1 MWRITP
7 EPVIGP
13 RFARTRWAN
22 PPYKSISMSDAEKA
36 TQVLDTLKA
45 AERASPQAALPMLNG
60 LIGLVQGGGP
70 ASLEVEEARA
80 SAFMAICEIGKA
92 LHRGQ
97 PVDELWSAAI
107 GAAERWKAAR

>member
-1 MWRITP
+1 MTDTEI
-7 EPVIGP
+7 
-13 RFARTRWAN
+13 
-22 PPYKSISMSDAEKA
+22 A

-45 AERASPQAALPMLNG
+45 AEHAPQQAALPMLNG
-60 LIGLVQGGGP
+60 LIGLVQGSGD

-97 PVDELWSAAI
+97 PTDGLWVAAI
-107 GAAERWKAAR
+107 DATERWKAAR